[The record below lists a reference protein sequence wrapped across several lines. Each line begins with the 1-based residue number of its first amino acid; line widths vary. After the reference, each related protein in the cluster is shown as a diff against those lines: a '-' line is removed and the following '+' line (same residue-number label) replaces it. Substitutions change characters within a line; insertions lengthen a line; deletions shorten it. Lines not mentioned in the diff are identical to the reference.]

1 MHIMPIIRTI
11 RPEFIKFFLVGISNV
26 FVDLFIYRLSLTWL
40 DISLSKGLSFCFGT
54 LYSYHLNRVWT
65 FTATTRSFQ
74 QFSRFIGISGFA
86 LGVNVATNSSV
97 LSILPSSFKF
107 PLAFA
112 YVIATTLSAILNFL
126 GMKCFVFKKIKSAS
140 NEV

>member
-1 MHIMPIIRTI
+1 MPPTTRTV
-11 RPEFIKFFLVGISNV
+11 RSQFIKFALVGISNV

-40 DISLSKGLSFCFGT
+40 DVSLSKGLSFCFGA

-65 FTATTRSFQ
+65 FTATTRSFR
-74 QFSRFIGISGFA
+74 QFNRFIGINGLA

-97 LSILPSSFKF
+97 LTILPSSFKF

-112 YVIATTLSAILNFL
+112 YITATTLSAILNFL
-126 GMKCFVFKKIKSAS
+126 GMKFFVFKKIKSAS
-140 NEV
+140 NKV